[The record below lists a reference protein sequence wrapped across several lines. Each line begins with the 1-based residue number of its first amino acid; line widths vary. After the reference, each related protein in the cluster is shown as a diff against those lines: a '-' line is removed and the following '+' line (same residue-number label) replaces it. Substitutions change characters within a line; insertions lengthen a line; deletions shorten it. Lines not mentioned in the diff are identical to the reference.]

1 MLRTSERMTADRPV
15 LGCPFPDKLPYT
27 VLVLIESAMRNC
39 DGFQIT
45 KDDVEKIMDWEK
57 TSDEQV
63 EIPFKPGRVILQVY
77 IHVLNILFYSHIE
90 IYSMCRALY

>member
-77 IHVLNILFYSHIE
+77 IHVLNIIFDSHIE
-90 IYSMCRALY
+90 IYSMCRVL

>member
-1 MLRTSERMTADRPV
+1 MTADRPV

-27 VLVLIESAMRNC
+27 VLVLLESAIRNC

-77 IHVLNILFYSHIE
+77 IHVLNIIFDSHIE
-90 IYSMCRALY
+90 IYSMCRVL

>member
-27 VLVLIESAMRNC
+27 VLVLLESAIRNC

-77 IHVLNILFYSHIE
+77 IHVLNIIFDSHIE
-90 IYSMCRALY
+90 IYSMCRVL

>member
-1 MLRTSERMTADRPV
+1 M
-15 LGCPFPDKLPYT
+15 LGCRFPDKLPYT
-27 VLVLIESAMRNC
+27 VLVLLESAIRNC

-90 IYSMCRALY
+90 IDSMCRALY